1 VVSAG
6 DVRESVDSERALE
19 NVRRLREKRER
30 LRALRAVNRVRVAP
44 LSVADRIVLASLLT
58 ATAFAVT
65 ALVVWGLR

>member
-1 VVSAG
+1 MVSAG

-19 NVRRLREKRER
+19 NVRRLREKREQM
-30 LRALRAVNRVRVAP
+30 RALRAVNRVRVAP

>member
-19 NVRRLREKRER
+19 NVRRLREKREQM
-30 LRALRAVNRVRVAP
+30 RALRAVNRVRVAP